1 MENNDFEKKCIR
13 KFCGIEGQI
22 AVIRTEQ
29 QHMEK
34 DITEIKNEVKKLNGK
49 VVKACVNNAIMRG
62 ETGIWMWITRA
73 GMIAIVGGLVTK
85 LFALW

>member
-22 AVIRTEQ
+22 GIIRTEQ

-49 VVKACVNNAIMRG
+49 VVKACVNNARLRG
-62 ETGIWMWITRA
+62 ETGTWVWITRA
-73 GMIAIVGGLVTK
+73 GILAITGGLVTK